1 MKYGEVIK
9 RAVDIETIEL
19 LLFLNTFDIKWNMV
33 IIFIDKK
40 NIEIKK
46 IPIKEGLELN
56 ISL

>member
-19 LLFLNTFDIKWNMV
+19 LLFLNTFDIKWNMA

>member
-1 MKYGEVIK
+1 LRIQRQLDKGVSY
-9 RAVDIETIEL
+9 
-19 LLFLNTFDIKWNMV
+19 FLNTFDIKWNMA